1 MQVNVKDKIENKSL
15 GRQELTC
22 EISFE
27 KAKPSRKDL
36 REAICTATGISPE
49 LLVIVSSK
57 GGFGQRSGIVTVHA
71 YADKA
76 SLGVEKRHLLVRDG
90 MMEKKKKAE
99 KKAAAKKK

>member
-1 MQVNVKDKIENKSL
+1 MQVNVKDKKENKSL
-15 GRQELTC
+15 SRQEITC
-22 EISFE
+22 EIAFE

-57 GGFGQRSGIVTVHA
+57 GGFGERHGIVLVHA
-71 YADKA
+71 YANKEA
-76 SLGVEKRHLLVRDG
+76 LSVEKKYLLVRDG
-90 MMEKKKKAE
+90 MMEKKKKAD